1 MLKYLIA
8 STYLSAIAI
17 STPVLA
23 DEPKAASSASADEA
37 ALRFGAREQIL
48 DVSLSPNGEM
58 VAFITPGPKQ
68 STIVQVSNIASGEAK
83 AINYADGN
91 PLAISSCGWSS
102 NSRLVCRQY
111 GVAEREGQLL
121 AYSRLGALDSDG
133 NNVRALGVFNRNQR
147 YIQQSDGYI
156 IDWLDGSAGKVLI
169 ARNYVKG
176 GGSSGQIGV
185 QLEGLGV
192 DLVDTVTGKSER
204 IESPDENTTR
214 YISDGQGN
222 IRMIAIDEAL
232 RFGWQTKGETTFK
245 YRALDSKSWKPFSV
259 YKSDTDEGLYPIA
272 IDSTKNVAFALQNMN
287 GRNALFS
294 VSLDGSMKTDLVY
307 ANPLVDVDG
316 VIRVGRQGRVIGASY
331 STEIRHSV
339 YFDPEYEKLAINL
352 SKALPKLPLI
362 SIIDASADETKL
374 LLYASSDIDPG
385 RYYLFNKA
393 TKQLV
398 EIARNRPALDDV
410 KLGTVKPISYPAS
423 DGTVIPGY
431 LTIPAG
437 SDGKNL
443 PTIVMP
449 HGGPA
454 SRDEWGFDWFAQF
467 FVNRGFAVLQPNYRG
482 SSGYGEDWYQENGF
496 KSWETAL
503 GDIVDGGKWLVK
515 EGIANPQKLGIVG
528 WSYGGYAALQSQV
541 IDPELFKAVVAV
553 APVTD
558 LGMLRAEQ
566 RGFVNMKIAQD
577 FIGQGDQ
584 IEKGSPTRH
593 AEKFKAPV
601 LLFHGSNDVNV
612 ADNESQEMHSR
623 LKKAGKKSELIIY
636 PGIDHQLPDSSV
648 RSDMLS
654 KAAAFLDKSMK

>member
-1 MLKYLIA
+1 MYGAFCL
-8 STYLSAIAI
+8 AIAI
-17 STPVLA
+17 STPALA
-23 DEPKAASSASADEA
+23 DESKPASSPTADEA

-68 STIVQVSNIASGEAK
+68 STVVQVSNIASGEAK
-83 AINYADGN
+83 AVNYADGN
-91 PLAISSCGWSS
+91 PLALSSCGWSS
-102 NSRLVCRQY
+102 NSRIVCRQY
-111 GVAEREGQLL
+111 GIAEREGQLL
-121 AYSRLGALDSDG
+121 AYSRLGALDADG
-133 NNVRALGVFNRNQR
+133 NNVRALGVFNRSQR
-147 YIQQSDGYI
+147 YIQQSDGFI

-176 GGSSGQIGV
+176 GGSSGEIGV

-204 IESPDENTTR
+204 IESPDENTIR

-222 IRMIAIDEAL
+222 IRMVAIDEAL
-232 RFGWQTKGETTFK
+232 RLGWQTKGETTFK
-245 YRALDSKSWKPFSV
+245 YRALNSKAWKPFSV
-259 YKSDTDEGLYPIA
+259 YKSNNNEGLYPIA
-272 IDSTKNVAFALQNMN
+272 IDTTKNVAYVLQKLN
-287 GRNALFS
+287 GRDALFS
-294 VSLDGSMKTDLVY
+294 VSLDGGMKTELVY

-339 YFDPEYEKLAINL
+339 YFDPEYEKLAANL

-362 SIIDASADETKL
+362 GIIDASADETKL
-374 LLYASSDIDPG
+374 LVYASSDVDPE
-385 RYYLFNKA
+385 RYYLFNKS

-398 EIARNRPALDDV
+398 EIARSRPALDRM
-410 KLGTVKPISYPAS
+410 KLGTVRPISYPAS

-482 SSGYGEDWYQENGF
+482 SSGYGEEWYQENGF
-496 KSWETAL
+496 KSWETAI
-503 GDIVDGGKWLVK
+503 GDIIDGGKWLVK
-515 EGIANPQKLGIVG
+515 EGITNPQKLGIVG

-541 IDPELFKAVVAV
+541 VDPDLFRAVVAV

-558 LGMLRAEQ
+558 LGMLRSEQ

-577 FIGQGDQ
+577 FIGQGGQ

-612 ADNESQEMHSR
+612 ADNESEEMHNR
-623 LKKAGKKSELIIY
+623 PKKVGKKTELIIY
-636 PGIDHQLPDSSV
+636 PGIDHQLPDSTV
-648 RSDMLS
+648 RADMLAKS
-654 KAAAFLDKSMK
+654 AAFLERSMK